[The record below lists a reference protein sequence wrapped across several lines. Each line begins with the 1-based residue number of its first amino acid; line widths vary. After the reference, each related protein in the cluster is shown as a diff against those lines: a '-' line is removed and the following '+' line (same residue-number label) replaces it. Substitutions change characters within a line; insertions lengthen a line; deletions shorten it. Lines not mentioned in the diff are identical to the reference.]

1 MNSPKSKVQSPKLKR
16 LSACLLAL
24 WTLAIGLETCS
35 ADLAVTATPG
45 FVFSDT
51 PSGRPTVANLNRA
64 LNMTY
69 AISGSI
75 GGTNAGLSAGSVSG
89 TMLMDSVVDN
99 VTVQFVGSPRG
110 IEVMDGGINIDQ
122 LNVAVAGLGLGGGG
136 GAALSNKTDN
146 VSITI
151 TNDTLTLMTNL
162 SATFLNVA
170 SNSVIVGTTNSQAIA
185 MTPLKFWTNVSPGFT
200 YTSSQIALNAGVAT
214 TILDT
219 AHGFPQTPSWVRG
232 VIVCQTSD
240 AGYAV
245 GDEVDMIACGG
256 VENGGSF
263 ERGDVFAFGAN
274 ATNVFCVQS
283 VYYMYVN
290 HKSTTTP
297 TQLLHSRWKA
307 KLYAR
312 P

>member
-1 MNSPKSKVQSPKLKR
+1 MKTRNPKLIW
-16 LSACLLAL
+16 LVLLCAL
-24 WTLAIGLETCS
+24 CGSVAH

-69 AISGSI
+69 TVSGSI
-75 GGTNAGLSAGSVSG
+75 GGTNAGLAAKSVSG

-99 VTVQFVGSPRG
+99 VTLEYDGSSPRA
-110 IEVMDGGINIDQ
+110 IEIKDAGVSVDE
-122 LNVAVAGLGLGGGG
+122 LSSAVAGLGLGGGS

-146 VSITI
+146 VTITI
-151 TNDTLTLMTNL
+151 TNDTLTLATNIPI
-162 SATFLNVA
+162 SHMNVT
-170 SNSVIVGTTNSQAIA
+170 SNSVVVGTTNNQALA
-185 MTPLKFWTNVSPGFT
+185 MTFQQFYTNLVAQNLTT
-200 YTSSQIALNAGVAT
+200 YTSPERSLFPGIGTVLLNA
-214 TILDT
+214 
-219 AHGFPQTPSWVRG
+219 AHGLAATPTQVRG
-232 VIVCQTSD
+232 VIVCQTVD
-240 AGYAV
+240 AGYSI

-274 ATNVFCVQS
+274 STNVFCVQS
-283 VYYMYVN
+283 VYYMYVV
-290 HKSTTTP
+290 HKSTMVN
-297 TQLLHSRWKA
+297 TQLDHSKWKA

>member
-1 MNSPKSKVQSPKLKR
+1 MKIQNLKLIGLFL
-16 LSACLLAL
+16 LSALCVSVAK
-24 WTLAIGLETCS
+24 
-35 ADLAVTATPG
+35 ADLAVSATPG

-69 AISGSI
+69 AITGSI

-146 VSITI
+146 VTITI
-151 TNDTLTLMTNL
+151 TNDVLTLCSNL
-162 SATFLNVA
+162 PVRYLAW
-170 SNSVIVGTTNSQAIA
+170 TTNTLLGASTYGTNMGLAVSSAFDIQTNTVTLRQFTSAEVEIA
-185 MTPLKFWTNVSPGFT
+185 AAGTLLSTNHGMGFLPT
-200 YTSSQIALNAGVAT
+200 
-214 TILDT
+214 
-219 AHGFPQTPSWVRG
+219 WVRA
-232 VIVCQTSD
+232 VLVCKTNDLSWT
-240 AGYAV
+240 A
-245 GDEVDMIACGG
+245 GDEVG
-256 VENGGSF
+256 VEGVYN
-263 ERGDVFAFGAN
+263 FGTPFTIKVN
-274 ATNVFCVQS
+274 ATSLVAYGNAGFNSHSMIPSDGNGVNITS
-283 VYYMYVN
+283 VRWRLKVYM
-290 HKSTTTP
+290 
-297 TQLLHSRWKA
+297 
-307 KLYAR
+307 R